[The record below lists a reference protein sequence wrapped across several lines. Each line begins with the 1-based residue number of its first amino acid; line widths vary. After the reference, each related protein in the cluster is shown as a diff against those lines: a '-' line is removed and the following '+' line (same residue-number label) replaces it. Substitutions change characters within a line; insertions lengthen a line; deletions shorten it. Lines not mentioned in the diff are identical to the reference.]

1 MIEHLARRVR
11 RLEESAKQA
20 GGGGCASCAPGLI
33 QMVTIL
39 PDGSEEVKPPCLQ
52 PGPKCP
58 RLTEE
63 RIVIKRLGPGASLD
77 ALL

>member
-39 PDGSEEVKPPCLQ
+39 PDGSEEVKPPCLR
-52 PGPKCP
+52 PGPECP
-58 RLTEE
+58 RIVVEE
-63 RIVIKRLGPGASLD
+63 VVVMRLGKGLSMD
-77 ALL
+77 DI